1 MRCLPARA
9 GRQRVGNSSP
19 MPRGLKRYFGRQDFH
34 FITFS
39 CYQRCQFLQSDTAKI
54 CFLEVLGEVRTQCAF
69 RLAGYVVMP
78 EHVHLV
84 LDEPPGANP
93 ARIIQILKQ
102 RVSRKLRESGEI
114 VPQDLMEKK
123 RFWQRR
129 YFDFNL
135 YSEEKLRRE
144 AGLHAFESRQTRTCS
159 SSAGVAVEQLVLV

>member
-1 MRCLPARA
+1 
-9 GRQRVGNSSP
+9 

-135 YSEEKLRRE
+135 YSEEKLREKLDYMHLNPVKR
-144 AGLHAFESRQTRTCS
+144 G
-159 SSAGVAVEQLVLV
+159 LVLHPREWQWSSWSWYERREGILAMDM

>member
-1 MRCLPARA
+1 
-9 GRQRVGNSSP
+9 

-39 CYQRCQFLQSDTAKI
+39 CYQRRQFLQSDTAKI
-54 CFLEVLGEVRTQCAF
+54 CFLEILGEVRTQCAF

-84 LDEPPGANP
+84 LDEPPGAKP

-135 YSEEKLRRE
+135 YSEEKLREKLDYMHLNPVKR
-144 AGLHAFESRQTRTCS
+144 G
-159 SSAGVAVEQLVLV
+159 LVLHPREWQWSSWSWYERREGILAMDM